1 MCHTGVSSGRHC
13 GQIAASQGE
22 DQYLT
27 TGMPVSIPGDSGGPV
42 WTRSANGYAQIMG
55 IWLGEKTAAA
65 GEEYG
70 RFASLATGLRMLSG
84 S

>member
-1 MCHTGVSSGRHC
+1 
-13 GQIAASQGE
+13 
-22 DQYLT
+22 
-27 TGMPVSIPGDSGGPV
+27 MPVSIPGDSGGPV